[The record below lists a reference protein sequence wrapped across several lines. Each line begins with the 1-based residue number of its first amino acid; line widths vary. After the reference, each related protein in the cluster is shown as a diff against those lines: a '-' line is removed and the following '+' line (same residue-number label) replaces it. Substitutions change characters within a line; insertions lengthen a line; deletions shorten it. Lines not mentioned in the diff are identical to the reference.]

1 VGNPRGPSSIPLGWD
16 DPRGGSEATWNWSL
30 LVQGFHGTMTAE
42 TFSVLTL
49 AVSAG
54 AIAAF
59 NPCGFAL
66 LPTYLALFIGERSD
80 RRAAVGR
87 AVAVGGAM
95 TLGFIAVFGIAGVA
109 VTALS
114 VALGPWLSTVTL
126 VSGVLLVAIGVALLS
141 GRDPSLPIP
150 RARLRVD
157 GTPRGMVVY
166 GVVYATVSLSCTLPV
181 FVAAVVSAFT
191 LTGSTGA
198 GILALLG
205 YAVGMGA
212 VMAVLAL
219 VAALLGNAATR
230 RATAVLPHLPRISGV
245 FLLMAGAYVVWYGWV
260 EYRAFQGDFGGSG
273 PVAWVSAASTAVGSA
288 VAELGGV
295 LVVGIAVLMLVVAG
309 AVTILRRRRQD
320 VRRVT
325 TE

>member
-1 VGNPRGPSSIPLGWD
+1 
-16 DPRGGSEATWNWSL
+16 
-30 LVQGFHGTMTAE
+30 MTAE
-42 TFSVLTL
+42 TLSAMTL

-66 LPTYLALFIGERSD
+66 LPTYLALFIGERSN

-87 AVAVGGAM
+87 AVAVGGSM
-95 TLGFIAVFGIAGVA
+95 TLGFIAVFGVAGVA

-114 VALGPWLSTVTL
+114 VALGPWLSTVTV
-126 VSGVLLVAIGVALLS
+126 VSGVLLVALGIALLS
-141 GRDPSLPIP
+141 GREPRLPIP

-198 GILALLG
+198 GILALVG

-219 VAALLGNAATR
+219 VAALLGNATTR
-230 RATAVLPHLPRISGV
+230 RATAVLPHLPRISGA
-245 FLLMAGAYVVWYGWV
+245 FLLVAGAYVVWYGWV
-260 EYRAFQGDFGGSG
+260 EYRAFQGDVGGSG
-273 PVAWVSAASTAVGSA
+273 PVAWVGAASSAVGST
-288 VAELGGV
+288 VADVGGV
-295 LVVGIAVLMLVVAG
+295 LVVGIAVLVLAVAAG
-309 AVTILRRRRQD
+309 ATILRRRSRD
-320 VRRVT
+320 ANRVT
-325 TE
+325 SE

>member
-1 VGNPRGPSSIPLGWD
+1 M
-16 DPRGGSEATWNWSL
+16 AAWNWSL
-30 LVQGFHGTMTAE
+30 LVQGFHGTMTPE
-42 TFSVLTL
+42 TLSAMTL

-66 LPTYLALFIGERSD
+66 LPTYLALFIGERGD

-87 AVAVGGAM
+87 AVVVGGSI
-95 TLGFIAVFGIAGVA
+95 TLGFIAVFGVAGVA

-141 GRDPSLPIP
+141 GRDLSLPIP

-191 LTGSTGA
+191 VTGSTGA

-219 VAALLGNAATR
+219 VAALVGNAATR
-230 RATAVLPHLPRISGV
+230 KSTAVLPHLPRISGA
-245 FLLMAGAYVVWYGWV
+245 FLLVAGAYVVWYGWV
-260 EYRAFQGDFGGSG
+260 EYRAFQGDLGGSG
-273 PVAWVSAASTAVGSA
+273 PVAWVGAASNAVGST
-288 VAELGGV
+288 VANLGGV
-295 LVVGIAVLMLVVAG
+295 LVVGLAVLVLAAAG
-309 AVTILRRRRQD
+309 GATILRRQRRG
-320 VRRVT
+320 RRVMS
-325 TE
+325 E